1 MQEFEFN
8 VANKLVQVMR
18 MDWGS
23 ALASGNGQFMTL
35 EMARSIR
42 WSDALLDD
50 LEFSLKG
57 LLKGYYGGFFYRTI
71 RCPNR
76 RRLYTGHYCGNE
88 RVGVKAGCSAYL
100 STGVRLLSPPELR
113 AG

>member
-1 MQEFEFN
+1 
-8 VANKLVQVMR
+8 

-57 LLKGYYGGFFYRTI
+57 LLKGYYGGFFTVQSGAPTGDVCI
-71 RCPNR
+71 PGIIAATNALVSR
-76 RRLYTGHYCGNE
+76 RDA
-88 RVGVKAGCSAYL
+88 V
-100 STGVRLLSPPELR
+100 PI
-113 AG
+113 